1 MTYPKV
7 DRSHIVP
14 QTYLRNF
21 AINDQLAMRLVGES
35 GSKTVNVRD
44 AAVRRAFYRRQRP
57 DGTDIDDIEWS
68 LSHIESAVT
77 TLLRGLH
84 PAWPLDLEKKA
95 SLAEF
100 VAVQILR
107 GPRWQEWHS
116 EFVPSAIAE
125 QRADGL
131 PGLDGVA
138 EVVAG
143 DNILSKFEKKIREPT
158 YRYTRMLS
166 LVPKVASIL
175 ASMGWTLLTFRRPQL
190 VTSDHPVVVWPL
202 RCSAAK
208 PRHLGF
214 AAGILETL
222 EIRIPIS
229 PTLALLMT
237 WREEDAS
244 DPVGGKVHHERA
256 LNAFTVAHAQ
266 RQWFHR
272 PGVSPPLGTGRFA
285 PIGPEVHPGYT
296 AIAAENS
303 PLRAEVARRMQPRL
317 GKDFDKGI
325 EVVRVTRR
333 PRLPR

>member
-244 DPVGGKVHHERA
+244 DPVGERSTTSA
-256 LNAFTVAHAQ
+256 LST
-266 RQWFHR
+266 R
-272 PGVSPPLGTGRFA
+272 SPSPMRSASGS
-285 PIGPEVHPGYT
+285 IGPASARLSGQVASPRSAPKSIPGT
-296 AIAAENS
+296 PRS
-303 PLRAEVARRMQPRL
+303 RRR
-317 GKDFDKGI
+317 
-325 EVVRVTRR
+325 TRPYA
-333 PRLPR
+333 PRLPAGCSLGWARTSTRASRWCG